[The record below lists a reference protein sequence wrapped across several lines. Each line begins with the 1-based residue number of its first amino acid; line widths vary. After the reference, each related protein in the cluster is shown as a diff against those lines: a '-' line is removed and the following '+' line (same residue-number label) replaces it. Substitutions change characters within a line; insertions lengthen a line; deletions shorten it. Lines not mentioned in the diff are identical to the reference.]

1 MQERY
6 VEMPSTDVDYRRR
19 STWDC
24 LVFGVYG
31 RTEIDTAVDWT
42 PWQLLRISM
51 KGQSLG
57 QRYARLHNFLS
68 EQSGRGN
75 GPRAKIVI
83 TNYVHA
89 LSRGGMIKTFVSDVA
104 EEVLR

>member
-1 MQERY
+1 MQ
-6 VEMPSTDVDYRRR
+6 VKMPYTDIDYRRR

-31 RTEIDTAVDWT
+31 RRTIDEAVDWT

-75 GPRAKIVI
+75 ALRAQIVI

-89 LSRGGMIKTFVSDVA
+89 LSRGGMIKTFIPDIT
-104 EEVLR
+104 EEVL